1 MTNVIKPKLEWH
13 TVHLEIEDDV
23 VHWASEKPA
32 RRDELFIENG
42 HYEIRKDADG
52 NHYTEPRILRERPR
66 GPRGGNRGFETVDF
80 ATVAEAQA
88 AIEAW
93 RNDQERK
100 ANAVANREKRVA
112 ERSVRMLKADARHF
126 RDEMLEE
133 IELME
138 NAEDAE
144 APEEFEYYKSRFV
157 HARRELQD
165 AIIVYEARC
174 SSEGVPSM
182 DVMLDDL
189 RKVQVD
195 GATRA
200 QVGAWKMMQA
210 DRERRL
216 RDSPIDALE
225 LDMDERRLSIATSA
239 TDASSWEVVGEGSAI
254 GRFGRLAFGI
264 DPVDGESQL
273 IVQPNLE
280 EWPIAEVLDAPDDI
294 YEHMTRR
301 TIGNFESVEAA
312 QIAAEKLVTQG
323 YQIPL
328 TNESASDNSS
338 RARSGTPD
346 RASWWQR
353 VGALLGKVLSTSNIS
368 LQGIGQRHRRNVDAN
383 DS

>member
-1 MTNVIKPKLEWH
+1 MTNEIKPQLEWH
-13 TVHLEIEDDV
+13 KVHLDVEDEV

-42 HYEIRKDADG
+42 HYEIRIDADG
-52 NHYTEPRILRERPR
+52 DLYTEPRILKERPR
-66 GPRGGNRGFETVDF
+66 GPRGGHRGFETLEF

-88 AIEAW
+88 AIETW
-93 RNDQERK
+93 RNDEERK

-112 ERSVRMLKADARHF
+112 ERSTRMLKADARHF
-126 RDEMLEE
+126 RDAMLEE

-138 NAEDAE
+138 DAEDAG
-144 APEEFEYYKSRFV
+144 APDEFEYYKSRFV

-174 SSEGVPSM
+174 SREGVPSI
-182 DVMLDDL
+182 DVLLDDQ

-195 GATRA
+195 GATPA
-200 QVGAWKMMQA
+200 QVGAWEMMQA

-216 RDSPIDALE
+216 RDSQIDARE
-225 LDMDERRLSIATSA
+225 LDIHERRKSIVTSA

-264 DPVDGESQL
+264 DPVDGEFQL
-273 IVQPNLE
+273 KVQPNLE
-280 EWPIAEVLDAPDDI
+280 EWPIAEVMDALDDI
-294 YEHMTRR
+294 QEHVTRR

-328 TNESASDNSS
+328 INKSASDNTM
-338 RARSGTPD
+338 RPRSGTPD

-353 VGALLGKVLSTSNIS
+353 VGALL
-368 LQGIGQRHRRNVDAN
+368 RNVLTRAT
-383 DS
+383 